1 MGQNLLIAPIPGAI
15 FLECVCPRRFS
26 SLNIP
31 SDFTEETCF
40 IGYVWLCR
48 VTKKVDRKVDI
59 TLDKTVARHKSQHK
73 PRQKRRSKTRQKKL
87 DKSLTKKSTRHLE
100 TLRYLV

>member
-15 FLECVCPRRFS
+15 FLDNLSVCLPRRFS

-31 SDFTEETCF
+31 SDFTEETCL

-48 VTKKVDRKVDI
+48 
-59 TLDKTVARHKSQHK
+59 AM
-73 PRQKRRSKTRQKKL
+73 
-87 DKSLTKKSTRHLE
+87 
-100 TLRYLV
+100 